1 MCNSFSTK
9 DEANDLN
16 QERLDRIK
24 LPQIEYDAADSVGYD
39 AKGNP
44 IPSEI
49 ARGLLANGTAVSN
62 LCLKVSNLNWNQ
74 MLYIHGSTQVG
85 AQVMLLR
92 VRIFMVYTVV
102 FAKTIL
108 SIGCKNVV
116 QGVLV
121 NGSIGKVTE
130 FLTIHEA
137 NQRGIQ
143 LAKIAKDDDDKAKGT
158 QRKHPEKTS
167 LLFAERRQD
176 TTTAKPLE
184 PLNENTFTHTTAWPV
199 VQFTNGMSLLCA
211 PLDFDV
217 EGMKANVEA
226 RRLQVSLLFFINYLV
241 AV

>member
-1 MCNSFSTK
+1 
-9 DEANDLN
+9 
-16 QERLDRIK
+16 
-24 LPQIEYDAADSVGYD
+24 
-39 AKGNP
+39 
-44 IPSEI
+44 
-49 ARGLLANGTAVSN
+49 
-62 LCLKVSNLNWNQ
+62 
-74 MLYIHGSTQVG
+74 
-85 AQVMLLR
+85 MLLR
-92 VRIFMVYTVV
+92 VRILWYILVV
-102 FAKTIL
+102 FAESIL
-108 SIGCKNVV
+108 LIGCKNIV
-116 QGVLV
+116 QGLLV

-143 LAKIAKDDDDKAKGT
+143 LAKIAKDDNDKANGT
-158 QRKHPEKTS
+158 QRTRPEKTR

-176 TTTAKPLE
+176 TTDAKPLE

-226 RRLQVSLLFFINYLV
+226 RRLQVSLLCFINYLV